1 MKKLSALA
9 FSTATYLSLAFPVL
23 AVDIDPCASS
33 GLKGKQNAEGFGK
46 LCNISFTGGLVSD
59 IITIAFILASLIALG
74 FLIYGGI
81 RWITSGGDKTGVET
95 ARNTI
100 VAALVGLVIVFLAYF
115 IIKLIFG
122 FFGLDFGT
130 FALPKFTD

>member
-1 MKKLSALA
+1 MKKLSALYL
-9 FSTATYLSLAFPVL
+9 TATAYASLAMPAF
-23 AVDIDPCASS
+23 ADSIDPCPGGEESAVR
-33 GLKGKQNAEGFGK
+33 GGAGFFR
-46 LCNISFTGGLVSD
+46 LCSLNFTGGLVGK
-59 IITIAFILASLIALG
+59 IITVAFIIATVIALA

-115 IIKLIFG
+115 LIRIIFT
-122 FFGLDFGT
+122 FFGLSFEN
-130 FALPKFTD
+130 FTIPTL